1 MNIFRFFK
9 RLGLLLI
16 TIWIG
21 SLIWMVS
28 TFEEMALLYPLI
40 LLIGGLVAFPVYFII
55 LYVCRGNQ
63 MRLIII
69 MSIYLSLV
77 LYFSLLH
84 DY

>member
-1 MNIFRFFK
+1 MNMFPFFK

-40 LLIGGLVAFPVYFII
+40 LLIGGLAAFPVYFII
-55 LYVCRGNQ
+55 LYVCRDNQ
-63 MRLIII
+63 TRLILI
-69 MSIYLSLV
+69 MSMYLLLV